1 MEQKKFFAHITPKIP
16 PPSNGFKRQKQIKL
30 AKKRRE
36 KSNKDI
42 PTFDEFDTLEEEN
55 DDESE
60 SWDDQELNEKAD
72 DFIKIYQVG

>member
-1 MEQKKFFAHITPKIP
+1 MFKIP
-16 PPSNGFKRQKQIKL
+16 PPLNGFKRQKQIKL
-30 AKKRRE
+30 AKKE
-36 KSNKDI
+36 TGKKAIKIFQFLMNLILK
-42 PTFDEFDTLEEEN
+42 EN